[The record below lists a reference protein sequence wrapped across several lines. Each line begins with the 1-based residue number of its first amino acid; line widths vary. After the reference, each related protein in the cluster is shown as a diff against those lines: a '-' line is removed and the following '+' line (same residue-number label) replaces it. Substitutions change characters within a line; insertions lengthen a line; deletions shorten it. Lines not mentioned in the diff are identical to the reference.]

1 MVELFRKYLFLGP
14 RGSYHWPRFYVQT
27 DPKWE
32 PGSDYWYTN
41 RPVGKN
47 TLGGYIEDMM
57 KRGGVQGNFKNH
69 SMRKATCTR
78 LFRKG
83 VDPQLIKEQTGH
95 KSEAVMLYKKSN
107 LQQKKEVSD
116 MLSVLPREMEEIR
129 SSQSAMLAREEMF
142 EKKGSLVQLSVVLRG
157 LLRSPRQRGMLRK
170 SLKRVPIHPLR
181 RGGVKEE
188 LKPDIKPS
196 VTLDKTKGLDVHVPV
211 STGNPIDFNSLQGLI
226 NIHFH
231 FHNK

>member
-1 MVELFRKYLFLGP
+1 M
-14 RGSYHWPRFYVQT
+14 
-27 DPKWE
+27 
-32 PGSDYWYTN
+32 
-41 RPVGKN
+41 
-47 TLGGYIEDMM
+47 
-57 KRGGVQGNFKNH
+57 QGNFKNH

-142 EKKGSLVQLSVVLRG
+142 EKKRKPSATVSSTEGVVKKSKTEG
-157 LLRSPRQRGMLRK
+157 DVEKVIKDSPNPPTK
-170 SLKRVPIHPLR
+170 E
-181 RGGVKEE
+181 GGVKEE

-196 VTLDKTKGLDVHVPV
+196 VTLD
-211 STGNPIDFNSLQGLI
+211 N
-226 NIHFH
+226 
-231 FHNK
+231 

>member
-1 MVELFRKYLFLGP
+1 
-14 RGSYHWPRFYVQT
+14 
-27 DPKWE
+27 
-32 PGSDYWYTN
+32 
-41 RPVGKN
+41 
-47 TLGGYIEDMM
+47 MM
-57 KRGGVQGNFKNH
+57 KRGGVEGNFKNH

-170 SLKRVPIHPLR
+170 SLKKVPSHPLR
-181 RGGVKEE
+181 RG
-188 LKPDIKPS
+188 
-196 VTLDKTKGLDVHVPV
+196 V
-211 STGNPIDFNSLQGLI
+211 SRKN
-226 NIHFH
+226 
-231 FHNK
+231 